1 MANETLETDIHYK
14 GEFSTIYDVLKKYP
28 VGGVTGDYVV
38 IAGWKHYWTPSRGT
52 WCVNERRDEYWD
64 EQLTAISNSNREV
77 LEKLDGKVN
86 QSDVDA
92 LVKELDKKN
101 EEQDE
106 AIQRNISKSSIGQ
119 ELSDSEEEVPSQKL
133 LKTKVEEVGQS
144 IGSVSKRVNSLEDSM
159 SEVSKSAKDAQDLA
173 DENKK
178 NIGKANLA
186 LADLNKKVDGLV
198 IPKVVYL
205 TQDAYD
211 ALKEKDPDTTYLCT
225 EE

>member
-77 LEKLDGKVN
+77 LGKLDGKVN
-86 QSDVDA
+86 QSDIDS

-101 EEQDE
+101 DEQDE
-106 AIQRNISKSSIGQ
+106 AIKGTISKSLIGQ
-119 ELSDSEEEVPSQKL
+119 ELSDSEEEIPSQKL
-133 LKTKVEEVGQS
+133 LKTTIEEVGQS

-178 NIGKANLA
+178 NIGKTNTA
-186 LADLNKKVDGLV
+186 LGDLSRKVDELV

-205 TQDAYD
+205 TQEAYD
-211 ALKEKDPDTTYLCT
+211 ALKEKDPDTTYLCP

>member
-1 MANETLETDIHYK
+1 MANESLETDIHNK

-64 EQLTAISNSNREV
+64 EQLTAISNSNKGV
-77 LEKLDGKVN
+77 LEKLGEKVE
-86 QSDVDA
+86 QSVIDS

-101 EEQDE
+101 KEQDE
-106 AIQRNISKSSIGQ
+106 AIQKNIPKSSIGQ
-119 ELSDSEEEVPSQKL
+119 ELSDSEEEIPSQKL

-144 IGSVSKRVNSLEDSM
+144 IGSVSKRVNSLEDSLP
-159 SEVSKSAKDAQDLA
+159 EVGKVAKGAQDLA

-178 NIGKANLA
+178 NIGKTNAA
-186 LADLNKKVDGLV
+186 LGDLSRKVDELV

-205 TQDAYD
+205 SQDAYD
-211 ALKEKDPDTTYLCT
+211 ALKEKDPDTTYLCP

>member
-77 LEKLDGKVN
+77 LGKLDGKVN
-86 QSDVDA
+86 QSDIDS

-106 AIQRNISKSSIGQ
+106 VIKGTIPKSLIGQ
-119 ELSDSEEEVPSQKL
+119 ELSDSEEEIPSQKL
-133 LKTKVEEVGQS
+133 LKTTIEEVGQS

-159 SEVSKSAKDAQDLA
+159 PEVGKVAKDAHDLA

-178 NIGKANLA
+178 KIGKANLA
-186 LADLNKKVDGLV
+186 MTDLNKKVDDLV

-205 TQDAYD
+205 TQEAYD
-211 ALKEKDPDTTYLCT
+211 ALKEKDPDTTYLCP